1 MLLNSDTATLNLH
14 IDEELLL
21 LSPLRPHDP
30 NKRNEVKY
38 YLNLSED
45 YMWIFELFPGSQLP
59 CGHNSLQLANQS
71 IILLATNTS
80 HTITLFHF

>member
-1 MLLNSDTATLNLH
+1 MQQKNLQQLHPHCCVLLNSDTATLNLR

-38 YLNLSED
+38 YINLSED
-45 YMWIFELFPGSQLP
+45 YM
-59 CGHNSLQLANQS
+59 
-71 IILLATNTS
+71 
-80 HTITLFHF
+80 